1 MSELQYILLSTGVML
16 AFLGFFIVLELLLP
30 PGFPDK
36 SRKQVRNIVFVLF
49 GIVALTFHLNI
60 GDDVIVDLR
69 GAAIAIANIFGGYWV
84 GFATAVVEAVYRWRI
99 GGAAALAG
107 LLGIMGCFLL
117 SAILVA
123 LSRAKNASNDVRLG
137 TILLA
142 GIAVGISESL
152 SLLLIPG
159 PSGGLSIFHKIGMTV
174 FLVQFVSTML
184 FGGLLKLLDERLQA
198 VAESGRKTQ
207 TLNEILKQSIGALSS
222 AMVHRDPTTAGH
234 EKRVADLAVA
244 VGKELGF
251 EPDRLEGLYLAA
263 LVHDVGQIQVPAE
276 ILVRPRKLGP
286 EEFELI
292 KAHCEAGYD
301 ILRDVKFPWPIA
313 ETVYQHHE
321 NVDGSGYPRGL
332 NDERILPEAKIIHVC
347 DALEAM
353 LSHRPFRRAY
363 DIDYAMRQMQIYSGS
378 HYDPEVINACIRLFC
393 DKGYTFPEPGKQT

>member
-1 MSELQYILLSTGVML
+1 MSELQYILSSTGVIL
-16 AFLGFFIVLELLLP
+16 AFFGVFIVLELLLP
-30 PGFPDK
+30 SGFPEK
-36 SRKQVRNIVFVLF
+36 NRKQVRNIVFILF

-84 GFATAVVEAVYRWRI
+84 GFATAVVEAAYRWRI
-99 GGAAALAG
+99 GGPAALAG
-107 LLGIMGCFLL
+107 LLGIMGDFLL
-117 SAILVA
+117 SAILVQ
-123 LSRAKNASNDVRLG
+123 LSRAKNASNDVRLR

-142 GIAVGISESL
+142 GIAAGISESL

-159 PSGGLSIFHKIGMTV
+159 PSDGLSIFCKIGMTV

-198 VAESGRKTQ
+198 VAESDRKTQ

-332 NDERILPEAKIIHVC
+332 KDEQILPEAKIIHVC
-347 DALEAM
+347 DTLEAM

-363 DIDYAMRQMQIYSGS
+363 DIDYAMRQLQIYSGS
-378 HYDPEVINACIRLFC
+378 HYDPEVIDACLRLFC
-393 DKGYTFPEPGKQT
+393 DKGYSFP